1 VTDDRLEDAGLA
13 GLLVGLVGQNIERD
27 PSRRRLLRGGTVVIG
42 ATDAEV
48 AVRLELVPA
57 LPWSGGWPLEA
68 PVEVRALSATLLEL
82 SAVPLRFGLPDALT
96 REGRGVLG
104 GILTRRIRIRGL
116 VRHAATVRRL
126 TMLLS
131 AR

>member
-1 VTDDRLEDAGLA
+1 MTGDRSEDAGLA
-13 GLLVGLVGQNIERD
+13 GLLVGLLAQNLERE
-27 PSRRRLLRGGTVVIG
+27 PGRRRLLRGGTVVIG

-48 AVRLELVPA
+48 AVRLELAPE
-57 LPWSGGWPLEA
+57 LPWSSGWPLEA
-68 PVEVRALSATLLEL
+68 PVEVRAVSTTLLEL
-82 SAVPLRFGLPDALT
+82 SAVPLRFGLPDVLT
-96 REGRGVLG
+96 VEGRRVVA
-104 GILTRRIRIRGL
+104 GILAGRIRIRGL

>member
-13 GLLVGLVGQNIERD
+13 GLLVGLVRQNIERD

-48 AVRLELVPA
+48 AVRLELGPD
-57 LPWSGGWPLEA
+57 LRWSDGWPLEA
-68 PVEVRALSATLLEL
+68 PVEVRAPSTTLLEL

-96 REGRGVLG
+96 REGRAVLG
-104 GILTRRIRIRGL
+104 GIPARRIRIRGL